1 MAYLLTGA
9 LGFLLGYLTELG
21 AARRLLP
28 LRLSLWAVCLGLIGH
43 SLVMV
48 AVQSPRFRLHES
60 AVLAGWALLPIAALL
75 LVYSLFIELPLAR
88 TYARVR
94 SPIRVITTGTYAL
107 VRHPTVLWY
116 VLLLSSLLL
125 VSRSLLILAAVP
137 VWIALDMLWAVLQE
151 RSLLAEARE
160 EYSAY
165 RRRTP
170 FLVPS
175 LRSIR
180 SCLRSFL
187 TFQGSKVSLGGDPS
201 R

>member
-94 SPIRVITTGTYAL
+94 SPIRVITN
-107 VRHPTVLWY
+107 
-116 VLLLSSLLL
+116 
-125 VSRSLLILAAVP
+125 
-137 VWIALDMLWAVLQE
+137 
-151 RSLLAEARE
+151 
-160 EYSAY
+160 
-165 RRRTP
+165 
-170 FLVPS
+170 
-175 LRSIR
+175 
-180 SCLRSFL
+180 
-187 TFQGSKVSLGGDPS
+187 
-201 R
+201 

>member
-94 SPIRVITTGTYAL
+94 SPIRVITIGGIPKPLPLRRA
-107 VRHPTVLWY
+107 
-116 VLLLSSLLL
+116 
-125 VSRSLLILAAVP
+125 
-137 VWIALDMLWAVLQE
+137 QG
-151 RSLLAEARE
+151 
-160 EYSAY
+160 
-165 RRRTP
+165 RRRGWQ
-170 FLVPS
+170 PS
-175 LRSIR
+175 LDSTAGHVKPGVTWAWM
-180 SCLRSFL
+180 SVVLA
-187 TFQGSKVSLGGDPS
+187 KNKGDAQATS
-201 R
+201 TGRAWSEGW